1 MTKLKAAEP
10 LIVKKK
16 AEKETDAVIIRFA
29 GDSGDGMQLTGDQFT
44 DTSAVMGNDIATLP
58 DFPAEIRAPQGT
70 LPGVSSFQ
78 IQFAKNE
85 IFTAGDAPDVLVVMN
100 PAALKVNLGDLPKG
114 GTVIVNSDSFNEDN
128 LRKASWKSN
137 PLEDGSLKEYPVVRV
152 PFSSLT
158 RNALKGTK
166 LKLTEIDRCKNFF
179 ALGLTFWMYGRSMDH
194 TLKWIG
200 ERFSKNPELADANVR
215 ALEAGYNY
223 GDITETMPARTIVR
237 KAAIAPGTY
246 RKITGNEATALGLIA
261 AARLTGK
268 QVFYGSYPITPAS
281 NILHELAKRKN
292 FGVKTF
298 QAEDEIAACGAAL
311 GASFGGQLGVT
322 ATSGPGVCLKSE
334 MINLAVM
341 AELPLVVLDIQ
352 RGGPSTGLPTKTEQ
366 SDLLQ
371 CLYGRNGDSP
381 VAIVAASTPSDCFD
395 YALEAVR
402 LAVQYM
408 TPVFFLSDGYLA
420 NGSEPWKLPRI
431 EELKPIPVSHPG
443 AGEGVFLPFV
453 RDAKT
458 LARPWAL
465 PGTKG
470 LEHRIGGIEKA
481 DRTGG
486 VSYDPENH
494 HKMTML
500 RREKIARIAD
510 DIPPASVTGPA
521 KGKLLVLGWGGTYGS
536 IAAAALESRKAGK
549 QVAHC
554 HLHYLNPFPKNL
566 GEILKH
572 YETILIPEIN
582 AGQLQLVVRGT
593 YEGLRVVGYNRVTGQ
608 PFKIRELKAEIERY
622 C

>member
-16 AEKETDAVIIRFA
+16 AEKEADAVIIRFA

-194 TLKWIG
+194 TLKCIG

-246 RKITGNEATALGLIA
+246 RKITGNEATAL
-261 AARLTGK
+261 
-268 QVFYGSYPITPAS
+268 
-281 NILHELAKRKN
+281 
-292 FGVKTF
+292 
-298 QAEDEIAACGAAL
+298 
-311 GASFGGQLGVT
+311 
-322 ATSGPGVCLKSE
+322 
-334 MINLAVM
+334 
-341 AELPLVVLDIQ
+341 
-352 RGGPSTGLPTKTEQ
+352 
-366 SDLLQ
+366 
-371 CLYGRNGDSP
+371 
-381 VAIVAASTPSDCFD
+381 
-395 YALEAVR
+395 
-402 LAVQYM
+402 
-408 TPVFFLSDGYLA
+408 
-420 NGSEPWKLPRI
+420 
-431 EELKPIPVSHPG
+431 
-443 AGEGVFLPFV
+443 
-453 RDAKT
+453 
-458 LARPWAL
+458 
-465 PGTKG
+465 
-470 LEHRIGGIEKA
+470 
-481 DRTGG
+481 
-486 VSYDPENH
+486 
-494 HKMTML
+494 
-500 RREKIARIAD
+500 
-510 DIPPASVTGPA
+510 
-521 KGKLLVLGWGGTYGS
+521 
-536 IAAAALESRKAGK
+536 
-549 QVAHC
+549 
-554 HLHYLNPFPKNL
+554 
-566 GEILKH
+566 
-572 YETILIPEIN
+572 
-582 AGQLQLVVRGT
+582 
-593 YEGLRVVGYNRVTGQ
+593 
-608 PFKIRELKAEIERY
+608 
-622 C
+622 